1 MNKTP
6 HKWQKEII
14 AWANGEQIQYR
25 TIKQTDDRSNIWL
38 DELEDNN
45 PRWNSPL
52 YEFRVKPKERVFKC
66 RLALMKKSNGEYYT
80 FSVDESNGKLD
91 HFFISQ
97 FFVNGKQVFTHG
109 ENNSEVGDKFVRWA
123 TDIIYVRVEENE

>member
-52 YEFRVKPKERVFKC
+52 YEFRVKPKEKILKC

-80 FSVDESNGKLD
+80 FSVDEYNGKLD
-91 HFFISQ
+91 NFFISQ
-97 FFVNGKQVFTHG
+97 FFVNGKKVFTYG

-123 TDIIYVRVEENE
+123 TDIIYVRVEKE